1 MKTEKNI
8 LIAFLLN
15 MAFSIFELVGG
26 IFTNSVAIISDAIH
40 DFGDTISIGISYIL
54 EKLSKRKPDNV
65 YTFGYMRYSI
75 LGAIITNTILII
87 GSIFIIINGTKRI
100 FNPIVV
106 NYDGMLLLSIFGI
119 IVNILAFYFTKDS
132 HNHNEKSVNLHMLED
147 VFSWIIVLIGSIF
160 IKYTNI
166 YIIDSILSICLA
178 IFILSSTIKNYK
190 EILDIFLEKIPNNIN
205 IEELK
210 KYILKIDRVIDI
222 HHIHIWT
229 IDGMNNYLTMH
240 VVTDSKDINKLK
252 KEIKDKL
259 KEKNISHVTL
269 EIEDEIDNC
278 DDTNCIIENNNHK
291 HRH

>member
-1 MKTEKNI
+1 MKSHKNI

-15 MAFSIFELVGG
+15 LFFSIIEFFGG
-26 IFTNSVAIISDAIH
+26 IFTNSISIISDSIH
-40 DFGDTISIGISYIL
+40 DFGDAISIGISYIL
-54 EKLSKRKPDNV
+54 EKVSKRKPDNV

-178 IFILSSTIKNYK
+178 LFILSSTIKNYK

-210 KYILKIDRVIDI
+210 QYI
-222 HHIHIWT
+222 
-229 IDGMNNYLTMH
+229 
-240 VVTDSKDINKLK
+240 
-252 KEIKDKL
+252 
-259 KEKNISHVTL
+259 
-269 EIEDEIDNC
+269 
-278 DDTNCIIENNNHK
+278 
-291 HRH
+291 